1 MRGFYGHRL
10 PPMPTPSLGRPSLT
24 RPIPILDVLT
34 RGKQGRVRDVAATYH
49 LMATVAPTALDETL
63 LENGAGSLGPGGLK
77 GRRRDSDDGG
87 YLLGRAAGAGPVP
100 STDEILI
107 GKQKVALVANVSAL
121 IAGFTVVALVELSVP
136 DAVPDELTAVY
147 SLLSTVL
154 IVIHMFATLVSVCIL
169 PTLELMLHHLA
180 ATPEEGGPVREQY
193 RRYRFFVD
201 IAWTCSMGLGI
212 LLFLTELI
220 VVVWVKLGHIS
231 FLAAAVTT
239 AFLVLM
245 IVIFLAFGAIL
256 RNREGAFL
264 TDMVKA
270 RRQRLDA
277 SAALSETLT

>member
-1 MRGFYGHRL
+1 
-10 PPMPTPSLGRPSLT
+10 
-24 RPIPILDVLT
+24 
-34 RGKQGRVRDVAATYH
+34 
-49 LMATVAPTALDETL
+49 
-63 LENGAGSLGPGGLK
+63 
-77 GRRRDSDDGG
+77 
-87 YLLGRAAGAGPVP
+87 
-100 STDEILI
+100 
-107 GKQKVALVANVSAL
+107 VSAL